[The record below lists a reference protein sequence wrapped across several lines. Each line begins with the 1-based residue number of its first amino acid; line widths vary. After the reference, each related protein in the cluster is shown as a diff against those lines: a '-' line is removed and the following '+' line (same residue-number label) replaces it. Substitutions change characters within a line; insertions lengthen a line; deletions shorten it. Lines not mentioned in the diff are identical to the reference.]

1 MAVAHTTVL
10 ALLGKNISFTVSMKV
25 PKRFKNEFPDLCNMS
40 GVVQSV
46 IVDLEGRHE
55 ILVDDVFYVL
65 SEIQNLSF

>member
-25 PKRFKNEFPDLCNMS
+25 PKRFKNEFPDLCNRS